1 MAIQKDYLV
10 EKRNI
15 LNEIRANNMS
25 LQELRFFSIYL
36 AKINPRDLSTRA
48 VRFSV
53 SDFRRIMN
61 LSKLKMEYM
70 RHVINGLLCKVI
82 NVPLENGGYMAF
94 QLFKECTVSQ
104 DENKMWY
111 VEIDAHDKALPLM
124 FDFKGRYFTY
134 QLWNALKLKSSN
146 QLRMYEILKQYEKI
160 GERIISIEELRQ
172 LLGIHPEEYP
182 RYERFRN
189 KVLDSCREAIFE
201 YTDIKFTYEP
211 YGRRGKGGKIMELK
225 FIISKN
231 DDYKDQLTFE
241 EFLSVSDMEDIAGA
255 GDENPMDF
263 YLPACCGE
271 FSTEEMQVLYNM
283 AVKNIGYESGVN
295 NRLKYFDYI
304 KTKYDELLLQASRRE
319 IKSRFSY
326 VKKLMELDSLS

>member
-1 MAIQKDYLV
+1 MALQKDYLV

-36 AKINPRDLSTRA
+36 AKINPRDLRTRT

-53 SDFRRIMN
+53 TDFRKIMN

-70 RHVINGLLCKVI
+70 RNVINNLLCKII
-82 NVPLENGGYMAF
+82 NVPLEGGGYVAF

-104 DENKMWY
+104 DDNKRWY

-124 FDFKGRYFTY
+124 FDFKDRYFTY

-160 GERIISIEELRQ
+160 GERVLSVDELRL
-172 LLGIHPEEYP
+172 LLGIQPDEYP
-182 RYERFRN
+182 RYERFRT
-189 KVLDSCREAIFE
+189 KVLESCQKALLEH
-201 YTDIKFTYEP
+201 TDIRFTYGP
-211 YGRRGKGGKIMELK
+211 YGKRGKGGKIDQLK
-225 FIISKN
+225 FIIEKN
-231 DDYKDQLTFE
+231 TEYKDQLTFE
-241 EFLSVSDMEDIAGA
+241 EFLSVENMADIYAEEVED
-255 GDENPMDF
+255 PMDF
-263 YLPACCGE
+263 YASACQGE
-271 FSTEEMQVLYNM
+271 FSTEEIQVLYNM
-283 AVKNIGYESGVN
+283 TMQNIGYESGVN
-295 NRLKYFDYI
+295 NKLKYFDYM
-304 KTKYDELLLQASRRE
+304 KRKYDELVLQASRRD
-319 IKSRFSY
+319 IKNRFAY